1 MKITFGPNEPGG
13 KVMVLHNRTK
23 QQAKAALRV
32 GSTFGLPV
40 AVQADGD
47 DFSRLCT
54 ALATELQ
61 NLEESIED
69 VHAFHAPSEC
79 INLVV
84 HDSQRNVHRLLEDF
98 GFTPESFLA
107 ELDRRV
113 SYRFLSQWNWFGV
126 EVDA

>member
-13 KVMVLHNRTK
+13 KTLVLHNRTR
-23 QQAKAALRV
+23 QEAKRALAK
-32 GSTFGLPV
+32 SSQFGIPV
-40 AVQADGD
+40 RVQADGD

-54 ALATELQ
+54 ALKRARQDLD
-61 NLEESIED
+61 ESIED

-84 HDSQRNVHRLLEDF
+84 HDSQKQVHKLLEEF
-98 GFTPESFLA
+98 GFTPETFLN

-113 SYRFLSQWNWFGV
+113 SYKFLSQWDWFGV
-126 EVDA
+126 AEDT